1 MADIDIEALTQRIT
15 KALRGAPRPAIDDDE
30 EPVTRGGG
38 RSSETLIATMKAEI
52 KALRAREVDLAQ
64 NFADYQAAAKADA
77 AKIREDAAGQ
87 VAGLAQRNAEDLA
100 LAGLNVKDPLGRD
113 TMRRAWESQ
122 PKESRGKSV
131 ADWWGKVS
139 EAHKATSA
147 DPKAQAPEVPE
158 PLRCYLPTVE
168 APKAAAPRGDAAGQP
183 RSPWGGSTVDRGT
196 APATAKTGLEAFHA
210 ATDFDAAIAALQR
223 G

>member
-1 MADIDIEALTQRIT
+1 MADIDLDALTQRIT

-52 KALRAREVDLAQ
+52 KALRAREVELAQ
-64 NFADYQAAAKADA
+64 NFADYQAGAKADA

-87 VAGLAQRNAEDLA
+87 VAGLAQRNAEDLTLVQHGVA
-100 LAGLNVKDPLGRD
+100 DPLGRD
-113 TMRRAWESQ
+113 TVRRAWESQ
-122 PKESRGKSV
+122 PKDARGKSA
-131 ADWWGKVS
+131 ADWWAQQV
-139 EAHKATSA
+139 AATKAAAA
-147 DPKAQAPEVPE
+147 DPKLQAPEVPA
-158 PLRCYLPTVE
+158 PLRGYLPAVE
-168 APKAAAPRGDAAGQP
+168 APKAAGTRSDATGQP

-210 ATDFDAAIAALQR
+210 ATDFDAAIAALAR